1 MPASCPLTVQLHS
14 TFSLFWFTLAKQHN
28 KQLTLK
34 VEFEVEECHTFE
46 SIKLQFF
53 HIWARFWFTKK
64 TLTSVSHLNNQA
76 GRKDC
81 NRHFFYIL
89 AFRPLK
95 KKFILLQLN
104 YKDGFGTCR
113 CSRKVLKSFSHVEEN
128 VALDKLFF
136 QSLEREENH
145 EWKFR
150 FFWYISAL
158 TKFFVAWQSVEEL
171 IFCV

>member
-1 MPASCPLTVQLHS
+1 MPASCPLRVQLHS

-34 VEFEVEECHTFE
+34 VEFEEECNTFE
-46 SIKLQFF
+46 SIKKQIF

-64 TLTSVSHLNNQA
+64 LLPVCLYRNNQA
-76 GRKDC
+76 GREDC
-81 NRHFFYIL
+81 IRHFFYIF

-95 KKFILLQLN
+95 KKFILSQLN

-136 QSLEREENH
+136 PKS
-145 EWKFR
+145 WKR
-150 FFWYISAL
+150 GKSRV
-158 TKFFVAWQSVEEL
+158 KV
-171 IFCV
+171 